1 MNALK
6 ALLIDDE
13 LKSRSNLRRL
23 LSEYCP
29 NVQVI
34 AEAGSAIEALKLIRE
49 LKPDL
54 LFLDI
59 EMGEVSGFDLLKL
72 VNGGHHFEV
81 IFVTAF
87 DKYGIQA
94 VKACAI
100 DYLLKP
106 INVIELS
113 QAVEKA
119 SIQINPKKE
128 NERLREL
135 IANIDRVEDE
145 QRIAIPL
152 SDKIEFLAINKIIR
166 LEAEG
171 NYTYIHLDNK
181 NRYLICKTLKEYQE
195 LLENHNF
202 IRSHQSHLV
211 NFRKISSYVKSEG
224 GYITMEDGSQ
234 VPISRQKKEEV
245 LLRIM
250 KGKIL

>member
-1 MNALK
+1 MGILK
-6 ALLIDDE
+6 AILIDDE
-13 LKSRSNLRRL
+13 LKSRTNLRQL
-23 LSEYCP
+23 LLEYCP
-29 NVQVI
+29 NVEII
-34 AEAGSAIEALKLIRE
+34 AEAGNAVEALKLIRE

-72 VNGGHHFEV
+72 LNGQQNFEV

-106 INVIELS
+106 INILELS
-113 QAVEKA
+113 TAVEKA
-119 SIQINPKKE
+119 TIQINPKKE
-128 NERLREL
+128 NERLKEL
-135 IANIDRVEDE
+135 VANIDRGDE
-145 QRIAIPL
+145 EQKIAIPL

-171 NYTYIHLDNK
+171 NYTHIYLDNK
-181 NRYLICKTLKEYQE
+181 KHYLVCKTLKEYQE

-202 IRSHQSHLV
+202 IRPHQSHLI
-211 NFRKISSYVKSEG
+211 NFRKISSYVKTDG
-224 GYITMEDGSQ
+224 GYIVMDDGSQ
-234 VPISRQKKEEV
+234 APISRQKREEM
-245 LLRIM
+245 LLRIL
-250 KGKIL
+250 KGKF